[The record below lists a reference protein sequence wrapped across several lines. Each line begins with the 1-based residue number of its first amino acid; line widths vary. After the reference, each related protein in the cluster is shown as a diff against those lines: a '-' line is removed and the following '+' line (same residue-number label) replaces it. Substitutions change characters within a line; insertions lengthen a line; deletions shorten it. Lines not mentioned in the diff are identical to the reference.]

1 MLRSRTTSS
10 KPDSNVDYPILDE
23 LQEAVNEYL
32 GRRHTLTS
40 ALKGVFIIFAQSR
53 SSKLGAIC
61 TTQFIGLSGC
71 DAKR

>member
-1 MLRSRTTSS
+1 MLYGRTTLG
-10 KPDSNVDYPILDE
+10 KPDSNVDDPILDE
-23 LQEAVNEYL
+23 LQEAVNACL
-32 GRRHTLTS
+32 GRLHPLTS

-61 TTQFIGLSGC
+61 TTQLIGLSGC